1 MTYPRAVS
9 SGETNKNYKQLYF
22 LVKNAKKVQEKTQ
35 KNS

>member
-9 SGETNKNYKQLYF
+9 SGETNKKRSF
-22 LVKNAKKVQEKTQ
+22 LGKNAKKVQEKTQ